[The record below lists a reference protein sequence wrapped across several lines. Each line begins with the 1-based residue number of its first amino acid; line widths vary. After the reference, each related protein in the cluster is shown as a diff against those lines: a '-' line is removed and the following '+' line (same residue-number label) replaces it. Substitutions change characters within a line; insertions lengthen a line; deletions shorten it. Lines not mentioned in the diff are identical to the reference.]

1 MAKIVYKKGL
11 EGQNKIDCI
20 EGIEIEMMN
29 GQCAFI
35 YPKYADLPMADVE
48 NIKEYKEFK
57 ISEIDAMKAEDSTGA
72 TNKLIALGSPAAGFV
87 RQFNSNIHG
96 PYNLPTLVAAVEIS
110 CQSKDIN
117 IIAKTIEGADLIED
131 DPEVSSCFQA
141 TDLSMWFAYN
151 GGFVG
156 TTWVDFPTTS
166 VPTIVYKKRR
176 MRKVSS
182 WMTDASVPT
191 TVYKKPQTVYMVTSE
206 RAEKEDLQS
215 LIDETKLFASFD
227 DAKEYA
233 KRKFEEVL
241 KIFGVTKDNVKV
253 EESEKENS
261 EELYSIH
268 SNFLYSGHEWDIW
281 VTIQEKEIQ

>member
-1 MAKIVYKKGL
+1 MARIVYKKGL

-29 GQCAFI
+29 GQYALI
-35 YPKYADLPMADVE
+35 YPKYADLPMADEE
-48 NIKEYKEFK
+48 NIKEYKELK
-57 ISEIDAMKAEDSTGA
+57 VSEIDAMKAEDSTGA

-96 PYNLPTLVAAVEIS
+96 PYDLPTLVAAMEIS
-110 CQSKDIN
+110 SQSKDIN
-117 IIAKTIEGADLIED
+117 AIAKTIEGADLIEN

-151 GGFVG
+151 GGFIGVTG
-156 TTWVDFPTTS
+156 ADFPTTS

-191 TVYKKPQTVYMVTSE
+191 IVNKKPQIVYMVTSE
-206 RAEKEDLQS
+206 QAEKEDS
-215 LIDETKLFASFD
+215 
-227 DAKEYA
+227 
-233 KRKFEEVL
+233 
-241 KIFGVTKDNVKV
+241 
-253 EESEKENS
+253 
-261 EELYSIH
+261 
-268 SNFLYSGHEWDIW
+268 
-281 VTIQEKEIQ
+281 